1 MRTFKMIISPTK
13 NKKDAA
19 FCQYFKTNTAD
30 SKCMYN
36 TANFYIRNTMTGLKK
51 SPEERTPLETE
62 VLHYVFTGIQ
72 KANEVIGQKNM
83 KKKFAELKLAEVGGM
98 QSAVA
103 AFSIV
108 SHEPFQYPTAK
119 KWFLSYGTL
128 DAIFKFTD
136 NPIYRRMNS
145 QVNQNAIR
153 KAVAAWQG
161 YFESLKAYK
170 KNPAGFTGKPKIP
183 GYKQDEEY
191 IAWFSKQVA
200 KLKEEDGRYYI
211 QFVNNPDRFEIGK
224 ASLYGDL
231 KYVKTEVKAMYGKY
245 YILITFDDKIAEVK
259 VPENPKRILG
269 LDPGVNNFLGVANNF
284 GGAPFVMNGRAVK
297 SENQRFNKKRA
308 KLISSVTKGSNSKT
322 SVKYSKQL
330 NILSQRRESFLRDYF
345 YKCAWYICRYAKA
358 ADVDVIVMGHN
369 DGQKQEI
376 DLTDNVNQDFVS
388 IPYTK
393 FITILKTVASKC
405 GIAVVIREES
415 YTSQASLLDMDD
427 IPTYKKGKRTKFLKE
442 ISQQL
447 NELEKDECA
456 IMKELRDAK
465 GIISRDEF
473 VDAFYEALPDRV
485 KNAMKQ
491 YGYSAGS
498 TPYNLGYDDSHI
510 YIIRNVIVYKYNKN
524 IPYAYEE
531 YDGNWMMCDE
541 AEEMEAYKKDIKK
554 NEKLLPVSM
563 PINSYMW
570 TGDKFSTW
578 YSGVYEIAIEGDM
591 TKEYAKELAKK
602 FAR

>member
-51 SPEERTPLETE
+51 SPEERTHLETE

-72 KANEVIGQKNM
+72 KANEVIGQKNI

-98 QSAVA
+98 NSAVI

-108 SHEPFQYPTAK
+108 SQEPFQYPTEE

-136 NPIYRRMNS
+136 NPVYRRMSS

-161 YFESLKAYK
+161 YFESLKAYR

-200 KLKEEDGRYYI
+200 KLKEENDRCYI

-224 ASLYGDL
+224 ASLYSDL

-245 YILITFDDKIAEVK
+245 YILITFDDKIAVTAFCNRRYK
-259 VPENPKRILG
+259 ICS
-269 LDPGVNNFLGVANNF
+269 FL
-284 GGAPFVMNGRAVK
+284 VK
-297 SENQRFNKKRA
+297 SLIRRLYRTAIHHKRDTTEIVRNSKKRA
-308 KLISSVTKGSNSKT
+308 KLISSVTKGSDSKS

-358 ADVDVIVMGHN
+358 AGVDVIVMGHN

-376 DLTDNVNQDFVS
+376 DLKDNVNQNFVS

-405 GIAVVIREES
+405 EIAVAIREES
-415 YTSQASLLDMDD
+415 
-427 IPTYKKGKRTKFLKE
+427 
-442 ISQQL
+442 
-447 NELEKDECA
+447 
-456 IMKELRDAK
+456 
-465 GIISRDEF
+465 
-473 VDAFYEALPDRV
+473 
-485 KNAMKQ
+485 
-491 YGYSAGS
+491 
-498 TPYNLGYDDSHI
+498 
-510 YIIRNVIVYKYNKN
+510 
-524 IPYAYEE
+524 
-531 YDGNWMMCDE
+531 
-541 AEEMEAYKKDIKK
+541 
-554 NEKLLPVSM
+554 
-563 PINSYMW
+563 
-570 TGDKFSTW
+570 
-578 YSGVYEIAIEGDM
+578 
-591 TKEYAKELAKK
+591 
-602 FAR
+602 

>member
-1 MRTFKMIISPTK
+1 MRTFKMIINPTK

-51 SPEERTPLETE
+51 SPEERTHLETE

-83 KKKFAELKLAEVGGM
+83 KKKFAELNLSKVGGM
-98 QSAVA
+98 NSAVI

-108 SHEPFQYPTAK
+108 SQEPFQYPTK
-119 KWFLSYGTL
+119 EKWFLSYGTL

-136 NPIYRRMNS
+136 NPVYRRMNS

-153 KAVAAWQG
+153 KAVTAWQG
-161 YFESLKAYK
+161 YFESLKAYR

-200 KLKEEDGRYYI
+200 KLKEEDGRCYI

-224 ASLYGDL
+224 ASLYSDL

-245 YILITFDDKIAEVK
+245 YILITFDDKIAEVEA
-259 VPENPKRILG
+259 PENPKRILG

-284 GGAPFVMNGRAVK
+284 GGVPFVMNGRAVK
-297 SENQRFNKKRA
+297 SANQRFNKKRA
-308 KLISSVTKGSNSKT
+308 KLISSVTKGSDSKS

-358 ADVDVIVMGHN
+358 AGVDVIVMGHN

-376 DLTDNVNQDFVS
+376 DLKDNVNQNFVS

-405 GIAVVIREES
+405 EIAVAIREES

-427 IPTYKKGKRTKFLKE
+427 IPTYKKGE
-442 ISQQL
+442 
-447 NELEKDECA
+447 N
-456 IMKELRDAK
+456 
-465 GIISRDEF
+465 
-473 VDAFYEALPDRV
+473 
-485 KNAMKQ
+485 
-491 YGYSAGS
+491 
-498 TPYNLGYDDSHI
+498 
-510 YIIRNVIVYKYNKN
+510 
-524 IPYAYEE
+524 
-531 YDGNWMMCDE
+531 
-541 AEEMEAYKKDIKK
+541 
-554 NEKLLPVSM
+554 
-563 PINSYMW
+563 
-570 TGDKFSTW
+570 
-578 YSGVYEIAIEGDM
+578 
-591 TKEYAKELAKK
+591 KEYAFSGKRIHRGLYRSKNGTLLNADINGAANILRKEYPNAFDGIKDFTYLCVTTISIGYKDLYRNAKACAGRPKQYKYHKSGKYTVVRHMERSHKKCEYYKLWGKGK
-602 FAR
+602 FVWRPDKNKQDAQQVKAA

>member
-1 MRTFKMIISPTK
+1 MRTFKMIINPTK

-51 SPEERTPLETE
+51 SPEESTHLETE

-83 KKKFAELKLAEVGGM
+83 KKKFAELNLSKVGGM
-98 QSAVA
+98 NSAVI

-108 SHEPFQYPTAK
+108 SQEPFQYPTEE

-136 NPIYRRMNS
+136 NPVYRRMNS

-200 KLKEEDGRYYI
+200 KLKEEDGRCYI

-224 ASLYGDL
+224 ASLYSDL

-245 YILITFDDKIAEVK
+245 YILITFDDKIAEVEA
-259 VPENPKRILG
+259 PENPKRILG

-284 GGAPFVMNGRAVK
+284 GGVPFVMNGRAVK
-297 SENQRFNKKRA
+297 SANQRFNKKRA
-308 KLISSVTKGSNSKT
+308 KLISSVTKGSDSKS
-322 SVKYSKQL
+322 SVKYSKHL
-330 NILSQRRESFLRDYF
+330 NILSQKRESFLRDYF

-358 ADVDVIVMGHN
+358 AGVDPATGAQLYWVYDTDDEGNMINERVSSDYEKAAKSKYYLGSRIPDLYGSIGTDLSWKGVDLSILTTYSIGGKVYDGLYSASMNNMYYNNAWNEHALRRWQKPGDITDVPRIEIAGKSTTN
-369 DGQKQEI
+369 D
-376 DLTDNVNQDFVS
+376 
-388 IPYTK
+388 
-393 FITILKTVASKC
+393 
-405 GIAVVIREES
+405 R
-415 YTSQASLLDMDD
+415 
-427 IPTYKKGKRTKFLKE
+427 FL
-442 ISQQL
+442 
-447 NELEKDECA
+447 
-456 IMKELRDAK
+456 
-465 GIISRDEF
+465 
-473 VDAFYEALPDRV
+473 VDASYFAI
-485 KNAMKQ
+485 KNI
-491 YGYSAGS
+491 
-498 TPYNLGYDDSHI
+498 TLGYTLPKAWMQKVKLSSVRVFGSVDNLALFTHLQGM
-510 YIIRNVIVYKYNKN
+510 NPQYNFSGETSYSYSPNKTWSLGV
-524 IPYAYEE
+524 E
-531 YDGNWMMCDE
+531 
-541 AEEMEAYKKDIKK
+541 
-554 NEKLLPVSM
+554 
-563 PINSYMW
+563 IN
-570 TGDKFSTW
+570 F
-578 YSGVYEIAIEGDM
+578 
-591 TKEYAKELAKK
+591 
-602 FAR
+602 

>member
-1 MRTFKMIISPTK
+1 MRTFKMIIDPTK

-72 KANEVIGQKNM
+72 KANEIIGQKNM

-98 QSAVA
+98 YSAVT

-108 SHEPFQYPTAK
+108 SQEPFQYPTAK

-128 DAIFKFTD
+128 DAIFKFTG
-136 NPIYRRMNS
+136 NPVYRRMNS

-183 GYKQDEEY
+183 GYKQDKEY
-191 IAWFSKQVA
+191 IAWFSKQAA

-211 QFVNNPDRFEIGK
+211 QFVNNPDRFGIGK
-224 ASLYGDL
+224 ASLYDDL
-231 KYVKTEVKAMYGKY
+231 KYVKTEVKPMYGKY
-245 YILITFDDKIAEVK
+245 YILITFDDKIAEVEA
-259 VPENPKRILG
+259 PENPKRILG

-284 GGAPFVMNGRAVK
+284 GGVPFVINGRAIK
-297 SENQRFNKKRA
+297 SANQRFNKKRT
-308 KLISSVTKGSNSKT
+308 KLISSVTKGSDSKS

-330 NILSQRRESFLRDYF
+330 NILSQRRESFQRDYF

-369 DGQKQEI
+369 DGQKQKI
-376 DLTDNVNQDFVS
+376 DLTDNVNQNLVS

-427 IPTYKKGKRTKFLKE
+427 IPTYKKGENKKYAFSGKRIHRGLYRSKNGTLLNADINGAANIIRKE
-442 ISQQL
+442 YQNAFDDIKDFTYLCVTTISIGY
-447 NELEKDECA
+447 KD
-456 IMKELRDAK
+456 L
-465 GIISRDEF
+465 
-473 VDAFYEALPDRV
+473 Y
-485 KNAMKQ
+485 KNAKACADRPKQ
-491 YGYSAGS
+491 YKYHKSGRC
-498 TPYNLGYDDSHI
+498 TFVRHMERSH
-510 YIIRNVIVYKYNKN
+510 KKC
-524 IPYAYEE
+524 E
-531 YDGNWMMCDE
+531 YC
-541 AEEMEAYKKDIKK
+541 
-554 NEKLLPVSM
+554 KLLGKEKFVWRP
-563 PINSYMW
+563 
-570 TGDKFSTW
+570 DKNKQNTQQ
-578 YSGVYEIAIEGDM
+578 
-591 TKEYAKELAKK
+591 KK
-602 FAR
+602 AA

>member
-1 MRTFKMIISPTK
+1 MRTFKMIIDPTK

-51 SPEERTPLETE
+51 SPEERTHLETE

-83 KKKFAELKLAEVGGM
+83 KKKFTELKLAEVGGM
-98 QSAVA
+98 NSAVI

-108 SHEPFQYPTAK
+108 SQEPFQYPTEE

-136 NPIYRRMNS
+136 NPVYRRMNS
-145 QVNQNAIR
+145 HINQNAIR

-161 YFESLKAYK
+161 YFESLKAYR

-183 GYKQDEEY
+183 GYKQGKEY
-191 IAWFSKQVA
+191 TAWFSKQVA
-200 KLKEEDGRYYI
+200 KLKEEDGRCYI
-211 QFVNNPDRFEIGK
+211 QFVNNPDRFAIGK
-224 ASLYGDL
+224 VSLYGDL

-245 YILITFDDKIAEVK
+245 YILITFDDKIAESEA
-259 VPENPKRILG
+259 PENPKRILG

-297 SENQRFNKKRA
+297 SANQRFNKNRA
-308 KLISSVTKGSNSKT
+308 KLISSVTKGSDSKS

-330 NILSQRRESFLRDYF
+330 NILSQKRESFLRDYF
-345 YKCAWYICRYAKA
+345 YKCVWYICRYAKA

-376 DLTDNVNQDFVS
+376 DLKDNVNQNFVS

-393 FITILKTVASKC
+393 FITILKTVASKY

-427 IPTYKKGKRTKFLKE
+427 IPTYKKGENKKYAFSGKRIHRGLYRSKNGTLLNADINGAANILRKE
-442 ISQQL
+442 YPNAFDGIKDFTYLCVTTISIGY
-447 NELEKDECA
+447 KDLYRNAKACA
-456 IMKELRDAK
+456 GRPK
-465 GIISRDEF
+465 
-473 VDAFYEALPDRV
+473 P
-485 KNAMKQ
+485 
-491 YGYSAGS
+491 
-498 TPYNLGYDDSHI
+498 
-510 YIIRNVIVYKYNKN
+510 YKYHKSGRYTVVRHMERSHKKCEYCKLWEKGKFVWRPDKNKQDTQHGK
-524 IPYAYEE
+524 A
-531 YDGNWMMCDE
+531 
-541 AEEMEAYKKDIKK
+541 A
-554 NEKLLPVSM
+554 
-563 PINSYMW
+563 
-570 TGDKFSTW
+570 
-578 YSGVYEIAIEGDM
+578 
-591 TKEYAKELAKK
+591 
-602 FAR
+602 